1 MATIENSSPGWKRFD
16 FYLQQLQAA
25 LTKAE
30 ATENPGLSLYQQNVR
45 TPVFMLEALTRL
57 YSSICNKKIFEKLNK
72 RFKTF
77 EDLLGAVDYYDGF
90 GKEFSTKNNI
100 PAAIGDF
107 IKAGMENKLEE
118 LNQVLTDGG
127 WTGLNNKR
135 MKKITS
141 KLAKTDWPNEE
152 DDVAGVSRYYQK
164 SISKIIKS
172 IEENDINFDNVE
184 EDVHELRRELRWL
197 SIYPQ
202 ALRGLIQMK
211 PTVDSPDYL
220 KKYLTT
226 EIVNSP
232 FNKMPGPGEL
242 KDIIYVSAN
251 YFYALSW
258 LIAELGKLKDNGL
271 RIVIL
276 KEALQSTDKLS
287 EEEAEKQAL
296 SFCGEDQNTT
306 SEILKRSK
314 EIGEQF
320 FNEKI
325 LEQLVLIS

>member
-1 MATIENSSPGWKRFD
+1 
-16 FYLQQLQAA
+16 
-25 LTKAE
+25 
-30 ATENPGLSLYQQNVR
+30 
-45 TPVFMLEALTRL
+45 
-57 YSSICNKKIFEKLNK
+57 LNK

-90 GKEFSTKNNI
+90 GKEFSTKENI
-100 PAAIGDF
+100 PAAIKDF
-107 IKAGMENKLEE
+107 IKAQMENKLAE
-118 LNQVLTDGG
+118 LNQVLTDRS
-127 WTGLNNKR
+127 WTGHNNKR

-141 KLAKTDWPNEE
+141 KLSKTDWPNPE
-152 DDVAGVSRYYQK
+152 DDAAGVRKYYSK
-164 SISKIIKS
+164 SIKRVVK
-172 IEENDINFDNVE
+172 NVE
-184 EDVHELRRELRWL
+184 VNKISFRDVEKDVHELRRELRWL

-232 FNKMPGPGEL
+232 FNKMPEAGDL
-242 KDIIYVSAN
+242 KDIIYVNAN

-287 EEEAEKQAL
+287 GEEGEKQAL
-296 SFCGEDQNTT
+296 ALCSEGQMTT
-306 SEILKRSK
+306 PDILQRSK
-314 EIGEQF
+314 EISELF

-325 LEQLVLIS
+325 PEQLVIN